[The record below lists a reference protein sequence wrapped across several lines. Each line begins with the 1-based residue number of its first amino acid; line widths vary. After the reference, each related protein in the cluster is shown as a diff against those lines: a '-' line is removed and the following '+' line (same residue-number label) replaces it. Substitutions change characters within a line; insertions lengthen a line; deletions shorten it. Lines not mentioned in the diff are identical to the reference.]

1 MSSGFGVVRSRGEK
15 QRAIELE
22 KKYKVSSGGLDS
34 YADPPV
40 DEHSIEFLRDCAMDR
55 YQLLKAIDNAVSAGK
70 KGDELDR
77 AIREAEEKFNL
88 RRVTV
93 TDENYPS
100 MTEDGSVRDSLSHH
114 ILRLAHCGGAGKDDG
129 RAQEER
135 SEKASRRNWFKQM
148 ETRLFEYRFRQLS
161 RKEQRLFL
169 ASNPDYKSF
178 RVPDREEVLLHQ
190 RELAATLESDHDFRN
205 NEAKK
210 RPDGKMTTPE
220 FGRICQEISR
230 QSDRWYA
237 VEFEEVTK
245 SLKTRSAY
253 MVKGEAWVQKGAI
266 VELVEKKFT
275 SHLGLALA
283 KTIRIWEKVKLN
295 ETNRLVPLLHSVV
308 NGKSYAYTGPEGVVS
323 IAKIEGTR
331 DSFPLCMRQLY
342 GALKKKHHLTHN
354 GRRQLQLY
362 LKGIG
367 LPLEEAIVF
376 WKTEFTKSP
385 ECSAEKFEKDYAYG
399 IRHAYGKEGKRVNY
413 TPHGCQQCIAADPG
427 VRDDHGCPFKT
438 LTCGEHKNGEKL
450 HEMLTHMNISGGKS
464 REIVDKAKNMHY
476 QIACGM
482 TFAALHNGKEID
494 AGVHTPHQYYAESRK
509 ILAPPEEKAEVEV
522 VAAN

>member
-1 MSSGFGVVRSRGEK
+1 MNSGFGVVRSRGEK

-40 DEHSIEFLRDCAMDR
+40 DEHSIEFLRECAVDR

-70 KGDELDR
+70 KDDELDR

-114 ILRLAHCGGAGKDDG
+114 ILRLAHCGGADKEDGKTQAG
-129 RAQEER
+129 
-135 SEKASRRNWFKQM
+135 EKASRRNWFKQM
-148 ETRLFEYRFRQLS
+148 ETRLFEYRFRHLS
-161 RKEQRLFL
+161 QKEQAAFL
-169 ASNPDYKSF
+169 RSNPDYRSF
-178 RVPDREEVLLHQ
+178 RVPTREEVLKHQ
-190 RELAATLESDHDFRN
+190 SQLEATLKCDHDFYN
-205 NEAKK
+205 NEKK
-210 RPDGKMTTPE
+210 KKPDGKMLPLE
-220 FGRICQEISR
+220 FDQLCKKTASKSEH
-230 QSDRWYA
+230 WYT

-245 SLKTRSAY
+245 SLKNRSAY

-275 SHLGLALA
+275 LHLNKALA
-283 KTIRIWEKVKLN
+283 KTIAIWEKVKLK
-295 ETNRLVPLLHSVV
+295 EANRLAPLLYSVV

-323 IAKIEGTR
+323 IAKIEGTT

-342 GALKKKHHLTHN
+342 GALKKKHHLTHS

-367 LPLEEAIVF
+367 LPLEEALVF

-427 VRDDHGCPFKT
+427 VRDDHGCPFRT
-438 LTCGEHKNGEKL
+438 LTSGENKNGEKL

-509 ILAPPEEKAEVEV
+509 ALAPPED
-522 VAAN
+522 VAAAN